1 MAAFSVFDPS
11 SFRQR
16 LKTDPLPGVEAQKR
30 LAPPGRFPKEGEPNP
45 YVANDQTRFA
55 AVLLLLYPDPTRQQL
70 VFPLIVRTE
79 QEGSV
84 HSGQV
89 AFPGGKVEPGE
100 NPLETALRETAEEIG
115 VKVSPEQV
123 LGELT
128 EIYIPPSNFM
138 VYPFVAYVE
147 QKPLFLPDAQE
158 VASIFETPVA
168 KLLSDDTRKI
178 KPVQYK
184 GMDLLLPYLDL
195 DQNMVW
201 GATAMILSEFAEV
214 WRKL

>member
-1 MAAFSVFDPS
+1 MAAFSVFNPS
-11 SFRQR
+11 SLRQR

-30 LAPPGRFPKEGEPNP
+30 MAPPGRFPKEGEPNP
-45 YVANDQTRFA
+45 YVTNDSTRFA
-55 AVLLLLYPDPTRQQL
+55 AVLLLLYPDPSFQQL
-70 VFPLIVRTE
+70 IFPLIVRAE

-89 AFPGGKVEPGE
+89 AFPGGKVELGE
-100 NPLETALRETAEEIG
+100 NPLETALRETEEEIG
-115 VKVSPEQV
+115 VKVTPEQV

-138 VYPFVAYVE
+138 VYPYVAFIE
-147 QKPLFLPDAQE
+147 QKPAFLPDTKE
-158 VASIFETPVA
+158 VASIFETPVLR
-168 KLLSDDTRKI
+168 LLTEETRKI

-201 GATAMILSEFAEV
+201 GATAMILSEFAEI